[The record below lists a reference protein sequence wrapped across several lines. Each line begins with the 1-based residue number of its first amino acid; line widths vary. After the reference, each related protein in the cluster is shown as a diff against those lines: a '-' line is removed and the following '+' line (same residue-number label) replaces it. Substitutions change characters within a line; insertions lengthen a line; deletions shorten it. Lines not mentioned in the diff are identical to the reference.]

1 MVVALFLVP
10 ALAGI
15 AAFFIR
21 PHGPRRA
28 LLTAVAVAHASLTG
42 LAWLGL
48 PAPAL
53 QGLLKLDELGLLFL
67 SITSALF
74 LVASFY
80 AVGYLERETP
90 DRRPDFEQ

>member
-21 PHGPRRA
+21 PHGPRRV
-28 LLTAVAVAHASLTG
+28 LLPAVAVAHASLTS
-42 LAWLGL
+42 LAWLRL

-67 SITSALF
+67 TVGLTSNR
-74 LVASFY
+74 ASSSTTF
-80 AVGYLERETP
+80 
-90 DRRPDFEQ
+90 RRPSSSAACCCSWP